1 MRRPTAAERARTL
14 AYGIAGGMLV
24 TAAWEEDPARA
35 DPPPPVP
42 AHATD
47 LEGRPLLLV
56 PADAEPAVVLRDEP
70 DLAAT
75 LEIADVAPLPLADR
89 LRGRAWLHGWLTAP
103 QGERLAEA
111 ALRLSRLHP
120 RPELL
125 DVRAGRTGEWTI
137 LALEV
142 AEVEICDP
150 WGHAV
155 VEPEAYQA
163 ALPDPFVI
171 VEHRMLAHLDACHGA
186 ELVAMVRH
194 RFGPADGDLEVR
206 PFALDRHGLWL
217 RCFFPDSDL
226 PSGRD
231 LYVEFPDPVSD
242 LHGLRQVCRRLLVSA

>member
-1 MRRPTAAERARTL
+1 MGRPTAAERARTL
-14 AYGIAGGMLV
+14 AYGIAGGTLV
-24 TAAWEEDPARA
+24 TAAPEEDAARA
-35 DPPPPVP
+35 EPLPPVP

-47 LEGRPLLLV
+47 LEGRPLLLM
-56 PADAEPAVVLRDEP
+56 PAGSAAAVALRDEP

-75 LEIADVAPLPLADR
+75 LEIADIAPLPLADR
-89 LRGRAWLHGWLTAP
+89 LRGRAWLHGWLTVLE
-103 QGERLAEA
+103 GGRLAEA

-125 DVRAGRTGEWTI
+125 DVRTGRTEEWTV

-150 WGHAV
+150 WGRMT

-186 ELVAMVRH
+186 ELVAMVRN

-206 PFALDRHGLWL
+206 PFALDRHGMWL
-217 RCFFPDSDL
+217 RCFTSDSVL

-231 LYVEFPDPVSD
+231 LYIEFPAPVSD